1 MFAIGTSSKTAFRSE
16 IDSRSGDDS
25 KALGLKLF
33 AEVLLEDALMHANK
47 ATAPEIES
55 DLRAVRA
62 WLAPRRVAA
71 SRTHGPTRFS
81 RCAIFFLGAC

>member
-1 MFAIGTSSKTAFRSE
+1 MFAIGTSNKTAFRSE

-47 ATAPEIES
+47 ATAPDIRQ
-55 DLRAVRA
+55 DLDTVRA

-71 SRTHGPTRFS
+71 SRVFAPMRLLPPQ
-81 RCAIFFLGAC
+81 R